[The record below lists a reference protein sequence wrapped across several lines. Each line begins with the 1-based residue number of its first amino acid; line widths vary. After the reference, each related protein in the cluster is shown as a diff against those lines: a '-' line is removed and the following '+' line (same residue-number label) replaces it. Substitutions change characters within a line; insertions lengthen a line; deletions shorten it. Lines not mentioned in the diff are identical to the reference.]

1 MLSEVLKEV
10 VPVLLLVAV
19 HRLLAGVLH
28 WVRGAGLSML
38 VSIPVVHPPHHYLCV
53 YCCVATMLTRHTV
66 RPTAGV
72 ALKGKPGSVHR
83 SCSQRLCAQGS
94 LVPCDK
100 CDCCE
105 GPQRQWLPV
114 RSC

>member
-1 MLSEVLKEV
+1 MLSEVLEEM

-28 WVRGAGLSML
+28 WVRGAGLSTL

-53 YCCVATMLTRHTV
+53 CCCHATVLTRHIVT
-66 RPTAGV
+66 PTAGV
-72 ALKGKPGSVHR
+72 ALEGRPGSVQR
-83 SCSQRLCAQGS
+83 GCSQRLCAPGL

-105 GPQRQWLPV
+105 GPQRQGLGYL
-114 RSC
+114 